1 MTLQTLSM
9 EMFLASL
16 LDLSSSFSIW
26 KTIFWNELEMFS
38 LYTGGRLFCA
48 AALTVVVRWQLGTC
62 LVLKAG
68 MFFLHFYGRQ
78 EIQYK
83 PLQG

>member
-1 MTLQTLSM
+1 MEAMFWALSERLQ
-9 EMFLASL
+9 
-16 LDLSSSFSIW
+16 
-26 KTIFWNELEMFS
+26 
-38 LYTGGRLFCA
+38 GGRLFCA

-83 PLQG
+83 PVQG